1 MRFRNGNG
9 GGGRGRGGGGRGTS
23 ASMCERGDDAAATEE
38 AMATEGAVETREVP
52 ADGVDS
58 AERAE
63 DDEGRGN
70 GTETSEGAGATD
82 PESRASTAVTAVRK
96 ITAWIGKDDA
106 GAKGRQ
112 RGQRWR
118 RVEEDWVSDVC
129 TSGNASSKAEAR
141 KGVGCDG
148 WNACP

>member
-1 MRFRNGNG
+1 
-9 GGGRGRGGGGRGTS
+9 
-23 ASMCERGDDAAATEE
+23 MCERGDDAAATEE

-82 PESRASTAVTAVRK
+82 PERRASTAVTAVRK

-112 RGQRWR
+112 RAAVAAGGRGLGER
-118 RVEEDWVSDVC
+118 RVHLWERFQQGGGTQRSGMRWVERMPMKLGAAAAMRISPKG
-129 TSGNASSKAEAR
+129 SRGSRAS
-141 KGVGCDG
+141 
-148 WNACP
+148 